1 MLAEKN
7 YAAAAEA
14 IAACPRRA
22 MRPAAVML
30 HVYRALLHELLA
42 RGWRHIEEPV
52 RIPAWRKLGLVLRH
66 GLTGR

>member
-1 MLAEKN
+1 MLAERH

-14 IAACPRRA
+14 IAACSRST

-30 HVYRALLHELLA
+30 GMHRSLLRELLA
-42 RGWRHIEEPV
+42 RGWQHIDEPV
-52 RIPAWRKLGLVLRH
+52 RIPGWHTLALVIRH